1 MAYKNPED
9 QAAASRRHYEKNRA
23 KVIEASKQ
31 KRLANPEKNK
41 EYQKN
46 SYHKTS
52 EIEGVSKGAL
62 HKRKHRELNPEKYKA
77 INKKSKIKI
86 RKSIPLN
93 HYWKNYIDV
102 LEFNKRYHMAS
113 ILKSVKPE
121 LDNNS
126 IKFQVPNNFQITEIL
141 GEKDLL
147 KYLKLKLKNPDLKF
161 CINTDNKIF

>member
-41 EYQKN
+41 EYQKK

-62 HKRKHRELNPEKYKA
+62 KKRKLRELNPEKYKA
-77 INKKSKIKI
+77 INKKSKIKMI
-86 RKSIPLN
+86 KQTPMIL
-93 HYWKNYIDV
+93 YWEDYIQF
-102 LEFNKRYHMAS
+102 LEINQRFNMVS
-113 ILKSVKPE
+113 ILKSIKPE
-121 LDNNS
+121 LDNN
-126 IKFQVPNNFQITEIL
+126 IILFKVPNNVSKIQILE
-141 GEKDLL
+141 EKNLL
-147 KYLKLKLKNPDLKF
+147 EYLKLKFNNLDLKF
-161 CINTDNKIF
+161 SITIN

>member
-1 MAYKNPED
+1 MAYKNKED
-9 QAAASRRHYEKNRA
+9 QAAASKRHYEKNRA

-31 KRLANPEKNK
+31 RRLANPEKNK
-41 EYQKN
+41 EYQKK
-46 SYHKTS
+46 SYYQAS

-62 HKRKHRELNPEKYKA
+62 QKRKHRELNPEKYKA
-77 INKKSKIKI
+77 INKKSKIKM
-86 RKSIPLN
+86 RKQKSIVLHWN
-93 HYWKNYIDV
+93 NYIDV
-102 LEFNKRYHMAS
+102 VEFNERYNMAS

-126 IKFQVPNNFQITEIL
+126 IKFNVPNNFQITEIL